1 MWICIFVLLALS
13 IGARAT
19 TTQAAYDT
27 CASALSSAMASTGS
41 DGVHL
46 VNGGFCFV
54 NSSAPTCWAYK
65 YNICLLSGGSCS
77 FTQSTVSG
85 ACDTGNTCVA
95 GATNHPAT
103 GVKGRLSTG
112 DSICDHGC
120 KESFHGD
127 AFTQI
132 CGSSD
137 SGATCSVSS
146 NWTSFGTGTA
156 TGGYCDNPNSGE
168 PAGDGTV
175 GPAGVG
181 GPCVGNQCYKAPAQ
195 ICDGPACASA
205 GSTSSGAGPPP
216 LANPNDCG
224 YAKLAPGGLDAQ
236 YVDCL
241 GNPPPTPKPSGD
253 SHNGGKPGTVAVMGE
268 GRVRARIAAGSPLF
282 SRWTV

>member
-1 MWICIFVLLALS
+1 MVGFVSSTRVLRRVGPISTTFACF
-13 IGARAT
+13 RA
-19 TTQAAYDT
+19 
-27 CASALSSAMASTGS
+27 
-41 DGVHL
+41 
-46 VNGGFCFV
+46 
-54 NSSAPTCWAYK
+54 
-65 YNICLLSGGSCS
+65 GSCS

-205 GSTSSGAGPPP
+205 GSTSSV
-216 LANPNDCG
+216 LV
-224 YAKLAPGGLDAQ
+224 LRRWQ
-236 YVDCL
+236 IR
-241 GNPPPTPKPSGD
+241 T
-253 SHNGGKPGTVAVMGE
+253 
-268 GRVRARIAAGSPLF
+268 IAAMPSWHRVVWMR
-282 SRWTV
+282 ST